1 MNRGESD
8 LATDWEALPTGAIAR
23 GYLIKQPERTELRQL
38 KLGRLFAWPAD
49 QPRHAIRT
57 SSIRS
62 KPVRPRCLPDRGPAR
77 KPAPLRD
84 GPGGHPTGA
93 VVETIHSTG
102 VYPAELQPKPTRLPK
117 TASGPAE
124 TARAVWV
131 VPAGHLKFPQKTG
144 AAARLG
150 PPHREIL
157 EEPAPAG
164 PPAASRVPRGRC
176 KPACPDRSSPFP
188 ARRR

>member
-62 KPVRPRCLPDRGPAR
+62 IPLRPRKWAEANDGGTTLPSVAPAFIIRNRIACIGHAGKKPEFPRKKSVFSVKRHPVAGILENPGAPAR
-77 KPAPLRD
+77 P
-84 GPGGHPTGA
+84 HPSPVA
-93 VVETIHSTG
+93 
-102 VYPAELQPKPTRLPK
+102 
-117 TASGPAE
+117 
-124 TARAVWV
+124 
-131 VPAGHLKFPQKTG
+131 
-144 AAARLG
+144 
-150 PPHREIL
+150 PHRNL
-157 EEPAPAG
+157 TLL
-164 PPAASRVPRGRC
+164 S
-176 KPACPDRSSPFP
+176 
-188 ARRR
+188 